1 MTVKGVRVKVAHEES
16 PGFTGVFESLR
27 AILLPYAE
35 NMRVV
40 HDTPDYYYLDTT
52 FPVYRGKP
60 AMFAMVKRGKGYVS
74 YHLLP
79 LYMNP
84 SLNSRISAELKKRK
98 QGKACFNFSKP
109 DPKLFAEVAELTRLG
124 LDSFKKFSQSQAAV
138 DPGKS
143 KGKKRR

>member
-1 MTVKGVRVKVAHEES
+1 MSTKAVRKKIIHEES
-16 PGFTGVFESLR
+16 PGFTTVFEGLK

-35 NMRVV
+35 TMRVV

-84 SLNSRISAELKKRK
+84 SLNSRVSAELKKRK

-109 DPKLFAEVAELTRLG
+109 DPKLFAELAELTRLG
-124 LDSFKKFSQSQAAV
+124 LDSFKKFAKSEAAA
-138 DPGKS
+138 DSGKS
-143 KGKKRR
+143 KSRKRR